1 MKKVISFI
9 LAVICIVPV
18 GSINASAEEL
28 TMESK
33 KASDSIVYSAGL
45 INECSL
51 SISSSGTSILL
62 TAKTKGNYSMKSI
75 GLKNIVIQRSTNG
88 TDWKDYTPVDDLLDS
103 STALFY
109 TSNNLNIYR

>member
-33 KASDSIVYSAGL
+33 KASDSIVYSADL
-45 INECSL
+45 IYMDN
-51 SISSSGTSILL
+51 
-62 TAKTKGNYSMKSI
+62 NNI
-75 GLKNIVIQRSTNG
+75 GS
-88 TDWKDYTPVDDLLDS
+88 
-103 STALFY
+103 
-109 TSNNLNIYR
+109 